1 MRKKIVR
8 GTAEAFGVALM
19 IFGLIV
25 SMCETE
31 SLDRQI
37 VISCSGLVLLII
49 GGIITG
55 IVTGMIFKRG
65 GEKDMMFYSSNPVA
79 DFERYD
85 AQQEAELDKL
95 PVCVCCEQPIQ
106 EEYGFCIDGDWYCEE
121 CLNAEFRKE
130 IVA

>member
-8 GTAEAFGVALM
+8 GTAEAVGVALM
-19 IFGLIV
+19 MFGLIV
-25 SMCETE
+25 SMCEAE
-31 SLDRQI
+31 SLDRQLL
-37 VISCSGLVLLII
+37 ISCIGLGSLVV

-55 IVTGMIFKRG
+55 IIFKG
-65 GEKDMMFYSSNPVA
+65 GEEDMMFYSSNPVA

-85 AQQEAELDKL
+85 AQKEAELDKL

>member
-8 GTAEAFGVALM
+8 GTAEAVGVVLM
-19 IFGLIV
+19 MFGLIV

-31 SLDRQI
+31 RLDRQ
-37 VISCSGLVLLII
+37 VLISCIGLGLLVV
-49 GGIITG
+49 GGIIIG
-55 IVTGMIFKRG
+55 LISRRG
-65 GEKDMMFYSSNPVA
+65 GEKKMFYSSNPVA

-85 AQQEAELDKL
+85 AEQEAELDKL